1 MKNRSTVVI
10 CWELLKALSAG
21 PQMPSRL
28 ARVANVPF
36 NRLGEYLGLLAS
48 RGLVKME
55 SVDAHDKYS
64 ITIDG
69 MQVLGDLDRALP
81 KLVP

>member
-1 MKNRSTVVI
+1 VVI

-21 PQMPSRL
+21 PQMPSKL

-48 RGLVKME
+48 KGLVKME
-55 SVDAHDKYS
+55 SIDAHDRYS

>member
-1 MKNRSTVVI
+1 
-10 CWELLKALSAG
+10 
-21 PQMPSRL
+21 MPSKL

-48 RGLVKME
+48 KDLVKME
-55 SVDAHDKYS
+55 SVDAHDRYS

-81 KLVP
+81 KLIP